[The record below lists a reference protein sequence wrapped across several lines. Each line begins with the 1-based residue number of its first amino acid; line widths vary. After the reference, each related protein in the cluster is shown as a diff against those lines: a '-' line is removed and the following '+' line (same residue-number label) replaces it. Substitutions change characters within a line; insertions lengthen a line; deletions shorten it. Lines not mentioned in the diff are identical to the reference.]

1 MKNEDKKYDALDRL
15 IDETLSAAP
24 DVMIPVDFTERVM
37 HKIEKPSVIREL
49 VVETSMKI
57 GIVAGTLLVLFVSFL
72 VAGMTNLYTIEYF
85 LYSYSPYL
93 IPVALII
100 LFTWIFN
107 DVLLPYLFSK
117 SDKIMQKETGSGSN
131 YS

>member
-117 SDKIMQKETGSGSN
+117 SEKIMQKETGSGSN

>member
-1 MKNEDKKYDALDRL
+1 MKNEVKKFDALDRL
-15 IDETLSAAP
+15 IDETFSAAP